1 MSCQADAGMVD
12 CLGFKLQVN
21 CVPAPLRDLKVLDFS
36 NLLPGCYAS
45 MLLADLGAQVTKVE
59 AKNRPD
65 LLKEMLPRVGNSSA
79 WYQLLNRN
87 KRVLPLDLKN
97 KDDHALA
104 LQQVA
109 ACDVVLEGFRPGVMA
124 RLGLDYE
131 TLRKDKPDLIYCSL
145 SGYGQS
151 GTYAPKAGHDI
162 NFLALSAIG
171 SLGSS
176 DALPSL
182 HGVQIADIC
191 AGALYAVVAILTA
204 ELHRQRTGEGQY
216 IDVAMLDTS
225 IALAAVPLSVYL
237 TTGKLPQP
245 DAELLNGGNPF
256 YQHYQTS
263 DGRWLSMGAIESQ
276 FRKTVAATLDLP
288 DDADNKKLQKII
300 ATKIKSKTLAEWQAI
315 FNDKDCC
322 VEPCLN
328 AAELAAHPQCQARQ
342 MLVDVPDE
350 QGGTQQQVAH
360 PIKYSTFTPRY
371 AHTGGAHAR

>member
-1 MSCQADAGMVD
+1 MPS
-12 CLGFKLQVN
+12 
-21 CVPAPLRDLKVLDFS
+21 PLRDLKILDFS

-45 MLLADLGAQVTKVE
+45 LLLADLGAQVTKVE

-65 LLKEMLPRVGNSSA
+65 LVKEMLPRVGDSSA
-79 WYQLLNRN
+79 WYQVLNRN
-87 KRVLPLDLKN
+87 KQILPLNLKN

-104 LQQVA
+104 LQHVA
-109 ACDVVLEGFRPGVMA
+109 SCDVVLEGFRPGVMA

-131 TLRKDKPDLIYCSL
+131 TLRNHKPDLIYCSL
-145 SGYGQS
+145 SGYGQNGS
-151 GTYAPKAGHDI
+151 YAQKAGHDI

-176 DALPSL
+176 NALPSL

-204 ELHRQRTGEGQY
+204 LLHRQRTGEGQY
-216 IDVAMLDTS
+216 IDAAMLDTS

-237 TTGKLPQP
+237 TTGKLQQP

-256 YQHYQTS
+256 YQHYETS
-263 DGRWLSMGAIESQ
+263 DGRWLSIAAIEPQ
-276 FRKTVAATLDLP
+276 FRKAVAAILALP
-288 DDADNKKLQKII
+288 ANEDHKKLQKIM
-300 ATKIKSKTLAEWQAI
+300 ATKIKSKTLAAWQAI
-315 FNDKDCC
+315 FAEQDCC

-342 MLVDVPDE
+342 MLVDVPDGK
-350 QGGTQQQVAH
+350 GGTQQQVAH

-371 AHTGGAHAR
+371 AHTGGTHAG

>member
-1 MSCQADAGMVD
+1 MPS
-12 CLGFKLQVN
+12 
-21 CVPAPLRDLKVLDFS
+21 PLRDLKVLDFS
-36 NLLPGCYAS
+36 NLLPGCYTS
-45 MLLADLGAQVTKVE
+45 LLLADLGAQVTKVE
-59 AKNRPD
+59 GKNRPD
-65 LLKEMLPRVGNSSA
+65 LLKEMLPRVEDSSA
-79 WYQLLNRN
+79 WYQVLNRN
-87 KRVLPLDLKN
+87 KKILPLNLKD

-104 LQQVA
+104 LQHAA

-131 TLRKDKPDLIYCSL
+131 TLRNDKPDLIYCSL
-145 SGYGQS
+145 SGYGQNGS
-151 GTYAPKAGHDI
+151 YAHKAGHDI

-176 DALPSL
+176 NALPSL
-182 HGVQIADIC
+182 HGVQVADIC

-204 ELHRQRTGEGQY
+204 LLHRQRTGEGQY

-237 TTGKLPQP
+237 TTGKLQQP
-245 DAELLNGGNPF
+245 DAELLNGGDPF
-256 YQHYQTS
+256 YQHYETS
-263 DGRWLSMGAIESQ
+263 DGRWLSIAAIEPQ
-276 FRKTVAATLDLP
+276 FRKTVAAALSLP
-288 DDADNKKLQKII
+288 ASNDNAQLKQTI
-300 ATKIKSKTLAEWQAI
+300 AAKIKTKTLAQWQAI
-315 FNDKDCC
+315 FVNQDCC

-342 MLVDVPDE
+342 MLVAVPDG

-371 AHTGGAHAR
+371 AHTGGTHAG